1 MAGWAVRVTAC
12 LLLTGLVGCAGGSNT
27 ADRAAAPAKAAAKA
41 GTGRVQQIAYVPP
54 GADAPLPPSL
64 DTSQTA
70 WDIEQQVA
78 ANVGAIADAS
88 LGPSRAGSVMT
99 ILYSGDPRDYI
110 DCGKISMWA
119 AEGDTPK
126 SMKGAEDKL
135 NLART
140 TRKPDGRLERKL
152 RLDSR
157 TTIRFSELPGGST
170 RVDAR
175 TRYVVTKE
183 VNSFAFGGGK
193 DGKDKWLGVTRET
206 IAFNTGERGSF
217 SVGTSCIATGRL
229 EQAILAGVGSGAC
242 QRVGT
247 GRRGARRHL
256 STP

>member
-1 MAGWAVRVTAC
+1 
-12 LLLTGLVGCAGGSNT
+12 
-27 ADRAAAPAKAAAKA
+27 
-41 GTGRVQQIAYVPP
+41 
-54 GADAPLPPSL
+54 
-64 DTSQTA
+64 
-70 WDIEQQVA
+70 
-78 ANVGAIADAS
+78 
-88 LGPSRAGSVMT
+88 MT

-229 EQAILAGVGSGAC
+229 EQAILAGVGTAPASVSAPA
-242 QRVGT
+242 VAAPAGT
-247 GRRGARRHL
+247 
-256 STP
+256 

>member
-1 MAGWAVRVTAC
+1 MGCTMAGWAVRVTAL
-12 LLLTGLVGCAGGSNT
+12 LLLTGLAGCAGGPDT
-27 ADRAAAPAKAAAKA
+27 ADRAVAPAQAKA
-41 GTGRVQQIAYVPP
+41 TAKASTGRVQRIAYAAP
-54 GADAPLPPSL
+54 GADAPLAPSL

-70 WDIEQQVA
+70 WDIEQQIA

-88 LGPSRAGSVMT
+88 LGSSRAGSVMT
-99 ILYSGDPRDYI
+99 VLYSGDPRDYI
-110 DCGKISMWA
+110 DCGRISMWV

-135 NLART
+135 QLART

-157 TTIRFSELPGGST
+157 TTVRFSQLPGGST

-175 TRYVVTKE
+175 TRYVLTKE
-183 VNSFAFGGGK
+183 VNNFAFGGGK

-217 SVGTSCIATGRL
+217 SVGTTCVATGRL
-229 EQAILAGVGSGAC
+229 EQAILAGVGSVPLSVAAPA
-242 QRVGT
+242 GT
-247 GRRGARRHL
+247 
-256 STP
+256 

>member
-1 MAGWAVRVTAC
+1 
-12 LLLTGLVGCAGGSNT
+12 
-27 ADRAAAPAKAAAKA
+27 
-41 GTGRVQQIAYVPP
+41 
-54 GADAPLPPSL
+54 
-64 DTSQTA
+64 
-70 WDIEQQVA
+70 
-78 ANVGAIADAS
+78 
-88 LGPSRAGSVMT
+88 MT

-229 EQAILAGVGSGAC
+229 EQAILAGVGTAPASVSAPA
-242 QRVGT
+242 VAAPPAPEYT
-247 GRRGARRHL
+247 LVSLSSRRCADRIYCGEVSHCLCSSEGQEL
-256 STP
+256 SYKIVICDIEHGL